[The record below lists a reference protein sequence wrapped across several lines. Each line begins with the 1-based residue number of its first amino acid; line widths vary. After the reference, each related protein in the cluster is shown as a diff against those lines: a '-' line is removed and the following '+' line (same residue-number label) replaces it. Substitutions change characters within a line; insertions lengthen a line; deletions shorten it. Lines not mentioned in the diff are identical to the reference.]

1 MSSAK
6 RPTSD
11 GDARPIGRLLDLT
24 CQRFGKLEV
33 LAFAGRRRGVALWT
47 CRCDCGQTSTAS
59 RHNLRSGVTRSCGC
73 GMRCRRPR
81 QTPSPEYLV
90 WVRRVKQDTSFPDF
104 EAFLDCV
111 GQRPSALHGLWR
123 SDESRP
129 FAAGNCAWRL
139 RRKRQ
144 GRVIEHDGQ
153 RLTIVEWA
161 KRLGISPQA
170 LRKRL
175 ANHDDATALTR
186 RRPRR
191 RTP

>member
-6 RPTSD
+6 RPSCD
-11 GDARPIGRLLDLT
+11 GDSRPIGRLLDLT
-24 CQRFGKLEV
+24 GKRFGKLEV
-33 LAFAGRRRGVALWT
+33 VAFAGRRRGVALWT
-47 CRCDCGQTSTAS
+47 CRCDCGQISTAS
-59 RHNLRSGVTRSCGC
+59 RNNLRSGVTQSCGC

-81 QTPSPEYLV
+81 KTRSPEYQV

-104 EAFLDCV
+104 ESFLDSV
-111 GQRPSALHGLWR
+111 GQRPSALHCLWR
-123 SDESRP
+123 SDENQP

-144 GRVIEHDGQ
+144 GRAIEREGQ

-175 ANHDDATALTR
+175 ANYDNATALTP
-186 RRPRR
+186 RRPKR
-191 RTP
+191 RTS